1 MKFKSLIVAGLLLAI
16 LGVMSIGPGV
26 SAAETEQQ
34 SEFVPPIMVVNTSFL
49 NVRTGPSAQFTVLI
63 TVVGGTEL
71 PVLGIAPDRVWY
83 QVSTIVGTGWVNSQF
98 GVPRGDFS
106 NVPTVEGPDS
116 FAIIPPGGVDTS
128 GGGGQGGGAIEGEPG
143 VSGVVFGGPRE
154 WGVTIDEPHPAR
166 TGPTISAS
174 SPGTI
179 AADGDRIYTLIESAA
194 AEGIVWYRIENP
206 EFGLVWVESVKS
218 ELRPF
223 GCEFSVV
230 RLTSNVAPRIG
241 PDGSGTL
248 DGEFALSPGDE
259 AYLLDFQFG
268 QYKIELID
276 GNYGWINESDATV
289 REAGSLPS
297 DFCTSGRSVVMGTM
311 GASGEMGDA
320 SPSNQP
326 ALDLPTVIINTGF
339 LNIRSGPGAGFS
351 SVTTVPGGTAL
362 TLLGFA
368 PDGVWWYVQG
378 TFGRGWLNSEF
389 VLLRGDASSLPVIR
403 DFSGAQMARPVAIV
417 SNAVTLYAAPD
428 TTLGIVGALSG
439 PIEVDVVARTEE
451 GDWVQVATDIGFGW
465 VQAAGVQLQGDIS
478 LVPVVS
484 R

>member
-1 MKFKSLIVAGLLLAI
+1 MKFKSLVIAGLLLAI
-16 LGVMSIGPGV
+16 LGVMSIGTTAN
-26 SAAETEQQ
+26 AAESEQQ
-34 SEFVPPIMVVNTSFL
+34 SEFVAPIMVVNTSFL
-49 NVRTGPSAQFTVLI
+49 NVRTGPGAQFTVLI

-71 PVLGIAPDRVWY
+71 PVLGIAPDRVWF

-116 FAIIPPGGVDTS
+116 FSIIPPGSIDTS

-166 TGPTISAS
+166 TGPTMSAS

-179 AADGDRIYTLIESAA
+179 AADDDRIYTLVESLA

-218 ELRPF
+218 DLRPF

-230 RLTSNVAPRIG
+230 RLTANVAPRIG

-248 DGEFALSPGDE
+248 DGEMSLEPGDE
-259 AYLLDFQFG
+259 AYLLDNQFG
-268 QYKIELID
+268 QYKIELLD
-276 GNYGWINESDATV
+276 GNNGWINEQDATV

-297 DFCTSGRSVVMGTM
+297 DFCSSGRSAVVTGATADGTTGSSM
-311 GASGEMGDA
+311 
-320 SPSNQP
+320 PSNRP

-339 LNIRSGPGAGFS
+339 LNVRSGPGAGFT
-351 SVTTVPGGTAL
+351 SVTTVPGGTGL

-368 PDGVWWYVQG
+368 PDGVWWFVQG
-378 TFGRGWLNSEF
+378 TFGRGWVNNEF
-389 VLLRGDASSLPVIR
+389 VLLRGDASSLPIIR
-403 DFSGAQMARPVAIV
+403 DFSGAQVSNPVAVI
-417 SNAVTLYAAPD
+417 SNAVTLYAAPN

-439 PIEVDVVARTEE
+439 PIEVDVVARTEDSE
-451 GDWVQVATDIGFGW
+451 WVQVATDIGFGW
-465 VQAAGVQLQGDIS
+465 VQTAGVQLQGDVSLAPVIS
-478 LVPVVS
+478 G
-484 R
+484 